1 MCLLNFISLEHVGT
15 SVLHKHADRNRR
27 LSISCLLE
35 EGMSDDHL
43 STDMTTILMSWSLVE
58 NYYLNIVLRMW
69 DHLLNKNTDWS
80 HGGVFFFI

>member
-1 MCLLNFISLEHVGT
+1 
-15 SVLHKHADRNRR
+15 
-27 LSISCLLE
+27 
-35 EGMSDDHL
+35 MSDDHL

-80 HGGVFFFI
+80 HGGVFLLYKRKNCVFTKITVLDSDPDFLA

>member
-1 MCLLNFISLEHVGT
+1 
-15 SVLHKHADRNRR
+15 
-27 LSISCLLE
+27 
-35 EGMSDDHL
+35 MSDDHL

-80 HGGVFFFI
+80 HSGDNTQQQ